1 MDLNHGVTVMM
12 KFAPEGLPFIVV
24 FAALTLICA
33 VLLSFVIYFFR
44 DPERVTPD
52 RPDAFISPAD
62 GRILLVNEGVDVPG
76 FSRPCTQISIFM
88 SPFNVHVNRVP
99 CDGTVV
105 SVQYTAG
112 RHLAAYREDSPR
124 LNEKNEIVFSTAFG
138 NLLIRQCAG
147 FVARRTVCRAT
158 PGTHLRQ
165 GERFGIIKFSSRV
178 DLYVPSEARVAVR
191 KGDCVLAGETIL
203 AEMVKVKG

>member
-1 MDLNHGVTVMM
+1 ML
-12 KFAPEGLPFIVV
+12 KFAPEGVPFIAV
-24 FAALTLICA
+24 FAILTLIFA
-33 VLLSFVIYFFR
+33 VLTGFMFYFFR
-44 DPERVTPD
+44 DPDRVTPN

-62 GRILLVNEGVDVPG
+62 GRILLVSEGVDVPG
-76 FSRPCTQISIFM
+76 FPKPCTQISIFM
-88 SPFNVHVNRVP
+88 SPLNVHVNRVP

-112 RHLAAYREDSPR
+112 SHLAAYNDDAPR
-124 LNEKNEIVFSTAFG
+124 RNERNEIVFSTAFG

-178 DLYVPSEARVAVR
+178 DLYVPAEASVAVK
-191 KGDCVLAGETIL
+191 KGDCVLAGVTIL
-203 AEMVKVKG
+203 AEMKNSKG

>member
-1 MDLNHGVTVMM
+1 MM

-24 FAALTLICA
+24 FAGLTLICA
-33 VLLSFVIYFFR
+33 VLLGFMLYFFR
-44 DPERVTPD
+44 DPERATPN

-62 GRILLVNEGVDVPG
+62 GRILLVSEGVTVPG
-76 FSRPCTQISIFM
+76 FPRPCTQVSIFM

-112 RHLAAYREDSPR
+112 SHLAAYRDEAPR
-124 LNEKNEIVFSTAFG
+124 RNERNEIVFATAFG

-147 FVARRTVCRAT
+147 FVARRTVCRVT

-178 DLYVPSEARVAVR
+178 DLYVPSEARVTVR

-203 AEMVKVKG
+203 AEMGNVKG